1 MKRHLLILFA
11 LILLLCSSCKSKKQ
25 VLDKP
30 EGLINRSTLTEILA
44 EAYVIE
50 STVHLSADSINKR
63 DLTQQFYKELFER
76 HHITQKQF
84 ESSLDYYIADE
95 TTAEKLLTEVS
106 KKIEVQRQKSKE
118 ELDASISERADDDST
133 EVGIRHFPHTPP
145 QTQPIQ

>member
-30 EGLINRSTLTEILA
+30 DDLISRSTLTEILS

-50 STVHLSADSINKR
+50 STVHLANDSVNKR
-63 DLTQQFYKELFER
+63 DLTQQYYKELFER
-76 HHITQKQF
+76 HHITKKQF

-95 TTAEKLLTEVS
+95 TTSEKLLTEVS
-106 KKIEVQRQKSKE
+106 KKIEIRRQECKE
-118 ELDASISERADDDST
+118 ELDKSIKSIKIEDVAVDSAPQ
-133 EVGIRHFPHTPP
+133 FPYTR
-145 QTQPIQ
+145 

>member
-30 EGLINRSTLTEILA
+30 DGLISRSTLTEILS

-50 STVHLSADSINKR
+50 STVHLANDSVNKR
-63 DLTQQFYKELFER
+63 DLTQQYYKELFER
-76 HHITQKQF
+76 HHITKKQF

-95 TTAEKLLTEVS
+95 TTSEKLLTEVS
-106 KKIEVQRQKSKE
+106 KKIEIRRQECKE
-118 ELDASISERADDDST
+118 ELDKSIKSIKIEDVAVDSAPQ
-133 EVGIRHFPHTPP
+133 FPYTR
-145 QTQPIQ
+145 

>member
-1 MKRHLLILFA
+1 MKQYLTLTIT
-11 LILLLCSSCKSKKQ
+11 LLLLFCCGCKSKKQ

-76 HHITQKQF
+76 HHITKKQF
-84 ESSLDYYIADE
+84 ESSLDYYIANE

-106 KKIEVQRQKSKE
+106 KKIEIRRQECKE
-118 ELDASISERADDDST
+118 ELDKSIKSIKIEDVAVDSAPQ
-133 EVGIRHFPHTPP
+133 FPYTR
-145 QTQPIQ
+145 

>member
-1 MKRHLLILFA
+1 MKQYFILTLTV
-11 LILLLCSSCKSKKQ
+11 LILLCCGCKSKKQ

-118 ELDASISERADDDST
+118 ELDASLQETAKEDDT
-133 EVGIRHFPHTPP
+133 AGVAQRFPQIPHPS
-145 QTQPIQ
+145 QPAQ

>member
-1 MKRHLLILFA
+1 MKQYFILTLTV
-11 LILLLCSSCKSKKQ
+11 LILLCCGCKSKKQ

-76 HHITQKQF
+76 HHITKKQF

-95 TTAEKLLTEVS
+95 TTSEKLLTEVS
-106 KKIEVQRQKSKE
+106 KKIEIRRQECKE
-118 ELDASISERADDDST
+118 ELDKSIKSIKLEDVAVDSAPQ
-133 EVGIRHFPHTPP
+133 FPYTR
-145 QTQPIQ
+145 

>member
-30 EGLINRSTLTEILA
+30 DDLISRSTLTEILS

-63 DLTQQFYKELFER
+63 DLTQQYYKELFER
-76 HHITQKQF
+76 HHITKKQF

-95 TTAEKLLTEVS
+95 TTSEKLLTEVS
-106 KKIEVQRQKSKE
+106 KKIEIRRQECKE
-118 ELDASISERADDDST
+118 ELDNSIKSIKIEDVAVDSAPQ
-133 EVGIRHFPHTPP
+133 FPYTR
-145 QTQPIQ
+145 